1 MNCEAF
7 LAYFITSIMIV
18 LFVFV
23 FFFGFVKSK
32 CCDAVILIL
41 YIFAV
46 IVSLLVSGKITKAV
60 PEITVDNVTELKSTT
75 LLNRKNHL
83 TYINE
88 NNEEIKVYID
98 EIKYDSD
105 KTYIE
110 KQNKKWSFLYKTDYI
125 LHIKE

>member
-1 MNCEAF
+1 MNCEVF
-7 LAYFITSIMIV
+7 LAYFIASIMIV

-23 FFFGFVKSK
+23 FFFCFVKNK
-32 CCDAVILIL
+32 YCDAVIWIL
-41 YIFAV
+41 CIFAV
-46 IVSLLVSGKITKAV
+46 IVSLLVLGKITKAV
-60 PEITVDNVTELKSTT
+60 PEITVENITELKSTT
-75 LLNRKNHL
+75 LLNRQNHL

-88 NNEEIKVYID
+88 NNEEVTVYID

-110 KQNKKWSFLYKTDYI
+110 KQNKKWGFLYKTDYI

>member
-1 MNCEAF
+1 
-7 LAYFITSIMIV
+7 MIV

-41 YIFAV
+41 CIFAV

-75 LLNRKNHL
+75 LLNRQNYL

-110 KQNKKWSFLYKTDYI
+110 KQNKKWGFLYKTDYI
-125 LHIKE
+125 FATDIN